1 MAANGLEIERK
12 YLLSGVPPETD
23 LAALGARATGIEQY
37 YLRTTDGWVR
47 RVRRL
52 VADGRARY
60 ILTRKQD
67 LEGITRRE
75 IESDLTPDEYRRLRT
90 EADPDRR
97 AILKVR
103 HVIPYRRW
111 KLELDV
117 FGQPPGLVLLEVELD
132 DAAEVPELPPSIA
145 ALVVREVST
154 DPAYANYNLARRP
167 GLAVDPDDPDDDL
180 DALAPAEAERARR
193 RDHDAAAGERE
204 GMRTGLA
211 KQFKQVLDAQA
222 RRGREAGPRRA
233 DPLAKANRRDAR
245 RDDPST

>member
-1 MAANGLEIERK
+1 MAGNGLEIERK
-12 YLLSGVPPETD
+12 YLLSGVPPEAE
-23 LAALGARATGIEQY
+23 LEALGASAKGIEQV

-47 RVRRL
+47 RVRRV

-60 ILTRKQD
+60 ILTLKQD
-67 LEGITRRE
+67 VEGITRRE
-75 IESDLTPDEYRRLRT
+75 IESDLAPDEYRRLRG

-111 KLELDV
+111 TLELDV

-132 DAAEVPELPPSIA
+132 DAADVPELPPSIA

-167 GLAVDPDDPDDDL
+167 GLPTADEEDDDEL
-180 DALAPAEAERARR
+180 QALAPAEAERARR
-193 RDHDAAAGERE
+193 RDHDASAAERA

-211 KQFKQVLDAQA
+211 KSFKQVLDAQA
-222 RRGREAGPRRA
+222 RRARAAEDPGSRPRSKVGRPAP
-233 DPLAKANRRDAR
+233 KR
-245 RDDPST
+245 RDDRD